1 MTLRYILLTTI
12 FASVVPAIH
21 AAENG
26 AEARWNKCEAK
37 VSAPQEEVGVAGG
50 AAAVLVECGKRPVVK
65 TTKGDRLLLSDCNW
79 LYNQP
84 LHECTAPIS
93 KDSCNT
99 NDDMDM
105 FSMSSW
111 RGMFEISNKV
121 FNKQKFFKLCRQ
133 TCLSKDITPDR
144 ATFGKMICGE

>member
-1 MTLRYILLTTI
+1 MILRYTLLISI
-12 FASVVPAIH
+12 FVFVVPATQ
-21 AAENG
+21 AEENE
-26 AEARWNKCEAK
+26 AEARWDKCEAN

-50 AAAVLVECGKRPVVK
+50 EAAVLAECGERPVVK
-65 TTKGDRLLLSDCNW
+65 TTKGYRLLLSDCNW

-84 LHECTAPIS
+84 LHECKEPIS
-93 KDSCNT
+93 KDSCQT

-111 RGMFEISNKV
+111 RGMFDISNKV
-121 FNKQKFFKLCRQ
+121 FNKQEFFKLCRQ
-133 TCLSKDITPDR
+133 TCLSKITTPDR